1 MFGVSNAEG
10 GDHGGYHYIPIYT
23 ILYQRVGNQPALAE
37 ILLTPTLAAAVAMA
51 RAPGN
56 GRVSVDD
63 YPMVSGQKM
72 GLGRTS
78 PNVYERGVSK
88 VVSRCILGSIQ
99 CLLKLHLQLSHI
111 DLCHLT
117 PRVDLQVVRKV
128 RSLKRSKLP
137 DWDGDDMNPEPSCAI
152 SDPQVLRFFFFH
164 SNRSR

>member
-1 MFGVSNAEG
+1 
-10 GDHGGYHYIPIYT
+10 
-23 ILYQRVGNQPALAE
+23 
-37 ILLTPTLAAAVAMA
+37 MA

-88 VVSRCILGSIQ
+88 VVSRCILA
-99 CLLKLHLQLSHI
+99 
-111 DLCHLT
+111 

-137 DWDGDDMNPEPSCAI
+137 DWDGDDMNPERPPS
-152 SDPQVLRFFFFH
+152 VVFFFH

>member
-10 GDHGGYHYIPIYT
+10 GDHGGYHYT
-23 ILYQRVGNQPALAE
+23 IYQRVGNQPALAE
-37 ILLTPTLAAAVAMA
+37 ILLTPTRAAAVAMA

-111 DLCHLT
+111 DLCHLA

-128 RSLKRSKLP
+128 RSLKNSKLP
-137 DWDGDDMNPEPSCAI
+137 DWDGDDMNPEPCAI
-152 SDPQVLRFFFFH
+152 SDPQVLRFFFT
-164 SNRSR
+164 

>member
-10 GDHGGYHYIPIYT
+10 GDHGGYHYT
-23 ILYQRVGNQPALAE
+23 IYQRVGNQPALAE

-63 YPMVSGQKM
+63 YPMVSRQKM

-99 CLLKLHLQLSHI
+99 CLLKEGYFFL
-111 DLCHLT
+111 
-117 PRVDLQVVRKV
+117 
-128 RSLKRSKLP
+128 
-137 DWDGDDMNPEPSCAI
+137 GFFF
-152 SDPQVLRFFFFH
+152 RFFGIFFPF
-164 SNRSR
+164 SGGREVRGRKEGRKEERKKEVTFS